1 MSSLNRGVQLPSDA
15 EIYLNNNLFETNE
28 GTLLFTFRPADPGV
42 SVQTIT
48 SLFAGSTSAERI
60 KLELIHDASGDGYQI
75 RASSN
80 HTSGN
85 ISVDGPNDLL
95 SYSEEITIAVRYDD
109 GSTSGNGFIQLI
121 VNRVDSVTEAN
132 VTTQV
137 SQAGNTDFSANLTE
151 GATAP
156 STALVT
162 PAVFGL
168 SDYTGFLSKLATYDQ
183 MLDEVVVNQYVT
195 HSVSWPTANLV
206 HFLDLTSLNRSTQVV
221 SNQPEV
227 QVLKFGPPAQS
238 GTVYVDGVAVEIRK
252 ETDITGAAVAQKVF
266 DALNASPEFTNQLYK
281 QKIIFEPT
289 AASASGATI
298 KIGDAAAVAIPATFT
313 STLAAETLQD
323 ILAASSGYATDAEGT
338 PRSFQL
344 NSAENSI
351 TVTFTDYDSATT
363 GIGVSKPGIT
373 LSTGDP
379 SITKVLGNVDTL
391 QSYSATGAGRTL
403 ALSEDTVSVTF
414 SRVDGLGSGYVA
426 AADVPNFA
434 ATNADPTQNIGPVWD
449 PESTGVV
456 ISRASETASSTNLV
470 PSVLA
475 TPSTFQ
481 FLQSPV
487 GEVQKLIVTKPSSA
501 ATSFTLTIPYSG
513 GTEAVSITSPSIT
526 ATPSAIADAIKLA
539 LDANANVT
547 SAMTGGTA
555 GITVNGDTVTLN
567 FLPTLSNVATTVFA
581 DTNTS
586 GSNVSVVTSREYA
599 SNTRGESQTINFD
612 GTVGTAGN
620 LIVDS
625 VTVAVAQSDTA
636 AAVATKVE
644 TALQKTSTYA
654 SPEIQTLLVTKAT
667 ASATLTVAGVPVTL
681 GAGDDTPE
689 EAATAIAT
697 QVQTGIATAQGTW
710 PALSSI
716 TSDGSLVRFTF
727 ARDGFMA
734 DAGPVTYSGITASS
748 VKFSSTQGREE
759 QQYNSDGVRQTNV
772 SGSSLNIVAAASE
785 NDIAP
790 ISVNTSSTA
799 TNVTASVSNDFR
811 HHSVDLTSTSY
822 TGGGGGVVGPGNAP
836 ESDVFYLELTSA
848 ATPAAGATSK
858 QVTFDIYVD
867 PAYAAEIGDTYEAA
881 SFTLNYATTDF
892 SGLPVVNFAEGLGR
906 SNSVAD
912 NGNIFVSW
920 LNSGGTD
927 LSQPI
932 ASVTMT
938 QISSGGFNESPELS
952 FSNVNLD
959 GIDFTDGT
967 TYANSFSDSLRTD
980 RVDINSTLHNAFD
993 GSSGIGGQ
1001 LVSYYA
1007 SPTLA
1012 NAKLR
1017 LAYNDAT
1024 DLDGAALSISG
1035 SKVVVM
1041 DVVTDQATTKNAS
1054 FVIELPSNAV
1064 TAEFVPS
1071 ATATAAGMTAAT
1083 NTLDGHT
1090 LTVDLTGAG
1099 AGTAA
1104 GVSLGTL
1111 SVSLSN
1117 ALGKTHEIA
1126 FQDGSTQVNGT
1137 DVSAKGFYY
1146 GFTVT
1151 STASATKG
1159 AWSAPDIPQGDFS
1172 YFITGTAEPLVTTR
1186 ITQLDA
1192 LQILKVAA
1200 QEDPDWKVNYSAT
1213 SLDDAIFAAADVN
1226 GDGRVNSSDALLAL
1240 RIAAQE
1246 PTADTSVVQWKFFDS
1261 ATSGLNYLDSTLEPT
1276 RTGMTVTGDQ
1286 TISNALQ
1293 ADFYQVAILVGN
1305 ITNPASDIF

>member
-1 MSSLNRGVQLPSDA
+1 MPTLNRGVRLPSDA
-15 EIYLNNNLFETNE
+15 EIYLNNNLFETHE
-28 GTLLFTFRPADPGV
+28 GTLLFTFRPDDPNV
-42 SVQTIT
+42 AATTVTD
-48 SLFAGSTSAERI
+48 LFAGATTAERV
-60 KLELIHDASGDGYQI
+60 KLQLVHSASGDGYQI

-80 HTSGN
+80 GTSGH
-85 ISVDGPNDLL
+85 ISVDGPNANDLL
-95 SYSEEITIAVRYDD
+95 SYEEEVTIAVRYDD
-109 GSTSGNGFIQLI
+109 GNTSGAGFIQLI
-121 VNRVDSVTEAN
+121 VNRVDPVTGSN
-132 VTTQV
+132 TTTQV
-137 SQAGNTDFSANLTE
+137 SQAGNADFVANLTE

-156 STALVT
+156 STALAT
-162 PAVFGL
+162 PAVLGL
-168 SDYTGFLSKLATYDQ
+168 SDYEGFLSKLATYDL

-195 HSVSWPTANLV
+195 HAVSWPTTDLV
-206 HFLDLTSLNRSTQVV
+206 HFLDLTSLSRSTKVV

-252 ETDITGAAVAQKVF
+252 ETETTGSAVAQKVF
-266 DALNASPEFTNQLYK
+266 DALNASPEFTRQLFK
-281 QKIIFEPT
+281 QKIVFEPT
-289 AASASGATI
+289 AASATGATI
-298 KIGDAAAVAIPATFT
+298 KIGDAAVVAIPATFT
-313 STLAAETLQD
+313 TTLAAETLQD
-323 ILAASSGYATDAEGT
+323 ILAASGYATDAEGT

-344 NSAENSI
+344 NSSENSI

-379 SITKVLGNVDTL
+379 ATTKVLGNVNTL

-403 ALSEDTVSVTF
+403 ALSGDTVSVTF
-414 SRVDGLGSGYVA
+414 SPLDGA
-426 AADVPNFA
+426 ANTAEVPNFV
-434 ATNADPTQNIGPVWD
+434 ATNATAALNVGPVWD

-456 ISRASETASSTNLV
+456 ISRASETVSATNLV

-501 ATSFTLTIPYSG
+501 ATAFDLTIPYSG
-513 GTEAVSITSPSIT
+513 STETVPVTSPSAT
-526 ATPSAIADAIKLA
+526 ATPSEIATAIKAA

-567 FLPTLSNVATTVFA
+567 FLPSLGNAATTLFA

-586 GSNVSVVTSREYA
+586 GTNVSVITSREYA
-599 SNTRGESQTINFD
+599 SNTRGESQTINFF

-620 LIVDS
+620 LIVDG

-667 ASATLTVAGVPVTL
+667 VNATLTVAGVAVTL

-697 QVQTGIATAQGTW
+697 QVTTGIATAQGTW

-734 DAGPVTYSGITASS
+734 DALPVTYSGIAASS

-790 ISVNTSSTA
+790 ISVNTTSTA
-799 TNVTASVSNDFR
+799 AGVTASVSNDFR

-867 PAYAAEIGDTYEAA
+867 PAYAAEIGETYEAA

-892 SGLPVVNFAEGLGR
+892 SGLPVVNFAQGLGR

-927 LSQPI
+927 LSRPI

-938 QISSGGFNESPELS
+938 QISSGGFKASPELS

-959 GIDFTDGT
+959 GTDFTDGI
-967 TYANSFSDSLRTD
+967 TYASSFSDSLRTD
-980 RVDINSTLHNAFD
+980 RFDINSTLHSAFD

-1017 LAYNDAT
+1017 LAYNDST
-1024 DLDGAALSISG
+1024 DLVGAALSTSA
-1035 SKVVVM
+1035 SKVITM
-1041 DVVTDQATTKNAS
+1041 DVVTDQATTRNAS
-1054 FVIELPSNAV
+1054 FVIELPSNALS
-1064 TAEFVPS
+1064 AQFVPS
-1071 ATATAAGMTAAT
+1071 AAATAAGMTAAT
-1083 NTLDGHT
+1083 NTLNGHT

-1104 GVSLGTL
+1104 GVSLGTV
-1111 SVSLSN
+1111 SVTLSN
-1117 ALGKTHEIA
+1117 ALGETHEIA
-1126 FQDGSTQVNGT
+1126 FQDGSTEVNGAA
-1137 DVSAKGFYY
+1137 VAAKGFYY

-1172 YFITGTAEPLVTTR
+1172 YFITGTADPLVTTR

-1200 QEDPDWKVNYSAT
+1200 QEDPDWKASYSAASRT
-1213 SLDDAIFAAADVN
+1213 DAIFAAADIN

-1246 PTADTSVVQWKFFDS
+1246 PTADTSVVEWKFFDS
-1261 ATSGLNYLDSTLEPT
+1261 ATSGLSYLDSTLEPT
-1276 RTGMTVTGDQ
+1276 KTGMSVTGDV
-1286 TISNALQ
+1286 TISSAVQ
-1293 ADFYQVAILVGN
+1293 ADFKQVAILVGN
-1305 ITNPASDIF
+1305 LTDPASDTF

>member
-137 SQAGNTDFSANLTE
+137 SQAGNTNFSANLTE

-156 STALVT
+156 STALAT

-168 SDYTGFLSKLATYDQ
+168 SNYTGFLSKLATYDQ

-206 HFLDLTSLNRSTQVV
+206 HFLDLTSLSRSTQVV

-252 ETDITGAAVAQKVF
+252 GTDITGAAVAQKVF

-289 AASASGATI
+289 AASVLGATI
-298 KIGDAAAVAIPATFT
+298 KIGEATAVPIPATFS

-323 ILAASSGYATDAEGT
+323 ILADTDYASDAEGT

-379 SITKVLGNVDTL
+379 SITKVLGNVNTL
-391 QSYSATGAGRTL
+391 QNYSATGAGRTL
-403 ALSEDTVSVTF
+403 ALSGDTVSVTF
-414 SRVDGLGSGYVA
+414 SPVDGLGSGYVA

-487 GEVQKLIVTKPSSA
+487 GEVQKLIVTSPSSA
-501 ATSFTLTIPYSG
+501 ATSFTLTIPHSG
-513 GTEAVSITSPSIT
+513 GNQAILVTPPSLT
-526 ATPSAIADAIKLA
+526 ATPSEIATKIKGT
-539 LDANANVT
+539 LDSNTNVT
-547 SAMTGGTA
+547 SAMTDGA
-555 GITVNGDTVTLN
+555 DGITVNGDTVTLN
-567 FLPTLSNVATTVFA
+567 FLPSLGNAATTLFV
-581 DTNTS
+581 DTNNS
-586 GSNVSVVTSREYA
+586 GSNVSIVTSREYA
-599 SNTRGESQTINFD
+599 SNTRGESQTINFF

-620 LIVDS
+620 LIVDG
-625 VTVAVAQSDTA
+625 VTVAVAQTDTA
-636 AAVATKVE
+636 TAVATKVE
-644 TALQKTSTYA
+644 TALQKVSAYA

-667 ASATLTVAGVPVTL
+667 ASATLTVAGVAVTL
-681 GAGDDTPE
+681 GASDDTPE
-689 EAATAIAT
+689 KAAIAIAN
-697 QVQTGIATAQGTW
+697 QVTTGLTTAQVTW
-710 PALSSI
+710 PSLSSI
-716 TSDGSLVRFTF
+716 TTDGSLVRFAF
-727 ARDGFMA
+727 ARDGYMA
-734 DAGPVTYSGITASS
+734 DAVPITYGGITASS
-748 VKFSSTQGREE
+748 VTFSSTVGREE
-759 QQYNSDGVRQTNV
+759 QQYDSDGVRQTTV
-772 SGSSLNIVAAASE
+772 SGSSLKIVAAASE
-785 NDIAP
+785 NDVAP

-799 TNVTASVSNDFR
+799 TGITAAVSNNFP
-811 HHSVDLTSTSY
+811 HHSVELTSTSY
-822 TGGGGGVVGPGNAP
+822 TGGGAVVGPGNAP
-836 ESDVFYLELTSA
+836 ESDVFYVELTSA
-848 ATPAAGATSK
+848 TTPASNAASK
-858 QVTFDIYVD
+858 QVIFNIYVD
-867 PAYAAEIGDTYEAA
+867 PAYAADIGDTYEAA

-980 RVDINSTLHNAFD
+980 RVDINSTLRNAFD

-1071 ATATAAGMTAAT
+1071 ATAKAAGMTAAT

-1151 STASATKG
+1151 STARATKG

-1261 ATSGLNYLDSTLEPT
+1261 ATSGLNYLNSTLEPT

-1286 TISNALQ
+1286 TISSALQ